1 LTRLLARFHF
11 ETLTWTLNSANKMST
26 PKALSGLLYRGGK
39 PMRHDQRGADELR
52 PVEIV
57 PHYISSAEGSALIRL
72 GQTQVISTA
81 SVEDGVPPFMKGS
94 GKGWITSEYAMI
106 PRATESRT
114 PREATRGRQGGRT
127 MEIQRLIGR
136 SLRAVIDPEKLG
148 ERTVWID
155 CDVIRADGGTRT
167 ASITGSLVALGLAFQ
182 ELMELKVLNS
192 LPLRDYVAAISVG
205 IVGGETLLDL
215 NYAEDSTAD
224 VDMNVVMTGSGK
236 LVEVQATAEGR
247 PFTTESL
254 NALIEAARPGIQKLL
269 TLQRSILKLEFPAA
283 NR

>member
-1 LTRLLARFHF
+1 
-11 ETLTWTLNSANKMST
+11 MST
-26 PKALSGLLYRGGK
+26 PRTLSGLLYRGGK
-39 PMRHDQRGADELR
+39 LMRHDQRGADELR
-52 PVEIV
+52 PVEII

-106 PRATESRT
+106 PRATETRS

-136 SLRAVIDPEKLG
+136 SLRAVVDLDKLG
-148 ERTVWID
+148 ERTVWVD

-167 ASITGSLVALGLAFQ
+167 ASITASLVALGLAFHK
-182 ELMELKVLNS
+182 LIELKVLKA

-215 NYAEDSTAD
+215 DYAEDSTAD

-236 LVEVQATAEGR
+236 LVEVQATAEAQ
-247 PFTTESL
+247 PFTTENLTSL
-254 NALIEAARPGIQKLL
+254 IDVARSGIQKLL
-269 TLQRSILKLEFPAA
+269 SLQQSILKLELPAV
-283 NR
+283 NP